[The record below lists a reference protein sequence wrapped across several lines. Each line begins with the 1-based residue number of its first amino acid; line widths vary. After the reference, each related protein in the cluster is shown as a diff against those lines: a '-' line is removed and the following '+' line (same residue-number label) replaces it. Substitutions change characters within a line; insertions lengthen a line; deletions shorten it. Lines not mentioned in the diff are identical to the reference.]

1 MVDKYKQSQQG
12 FTIVE
17 MIVTIV
23 VAALFFTLFF
33 QVYVVLESQRLVVA
47 RQAKASDVA
56 YSNLRKF
63 TTRPAGLTCDGSMD
77 LIANSNAPGKLLGD
91 QTNTTNSSTYG
102 FLAEPTTVTQSLG
115 PSSTQTVYAFAPS
128 GCANFTTDPIK
139 ITSTVTYGNN
149 GDSVSHASTIK

>member
-1 MVDKYKQSQQG
+1 MMDEYRHSQQG

-23 VAALFFTLFF
+23 VAALFFTFFF
-33 QVYVVLESQRLVVA
+33 QVYVILESQRLVVA

-63 TTRPAGLTCDGSMD
+63 TARPAGLTCDSTMD
-77 LIANSNAPGKLLGD
+77 LVTNGAASGKLLGD
-91 QTNTTNSSTYG
+91 QTYTTNSSTYG

-115 PSSTQTVYAFAPS
+115 PNSTQTVKAFAPS
-128 GCANFTTDPIK
+128 GCANFTSDPIK
-139 ITSTVTYGNN
+139 IVSTVTYGNN
-149 GDSVSHASTIK
+149 GDSVSHASYIK